1 MSIWTEYNNRTPAG
15 VAGGLYDLTAHV
27 VDSFRIDAADGK
39 VKCGMGVVHG
49 TNPGSDVTVPA
60 ATSTIDKFVG
70 VVMNGGSNEMDM
82 NGKIVIRKDSQ
93 QSVMRSGRIWVRL
106 ASDAEP
112 SCGDQAHLI
121 LSGND
126 LGCFSTTG
134 GMAVNARFVTKA
146 QNGIAVIELY
156 NQIGGAGSGLSTA
169 ADVDLSTPPTNG
181 QTLKY
186 DSTSGK
192 WKPGT

>member
-60 ATSTIDKFVG
+60 EASTIDKFVG
-70 VVMNGGSNEMDM
+70 VVMNGGNNEMDM
-82 NGKIVIRKDSQ
+82 EGHIVIRNSSQ
-93 QSVMRSGRIWVRL
+93 QSVMRSGRVWVRL
-106 ASDAEP
+106 AADAEP
-112 SCGDQAHLI
+112 SYGDQAHLI
-121 LSGND
+121 LSGSD
-126 LGCFSTTG
+126 AGCFGTTG
-134 GMAVNARFVTKA
+134 GLAVNARFITTA

-156 NQIGGAGSGLSTA
+156 NQLNA
-169 ADVDLSTPPTNG
+169 APATG
-181 QTLKY
+181 E
-186 DSTSGK
+186 
-192 WKPGT
+192 